1 MYAAWPPHNKSDKKS
16 DRDMKFSRI
25 VFLSFFLF
33 CTANFTS
40 SLNAQAGTLP
50 GNYTSHSLHN
60 SDPELQE
67 INKPN
72 LDKSDGFD
80 ESEHKRKIQEK
91 PAKKQPPVAEIIPQK
106 HNL

>member
-1 MYAAWPPHNKSDKKS
+1 
-16 DRDMKFSRI
+16 MKFSRI

-40 SLNAQAGTLP
+40 SLKAQAGTFT
-50 GNYTSHSLHN
+50 GNNTSPSLHI

-91 PAKKQPPVAEIIPQK
+91 PAKKRLPAAEITPQK